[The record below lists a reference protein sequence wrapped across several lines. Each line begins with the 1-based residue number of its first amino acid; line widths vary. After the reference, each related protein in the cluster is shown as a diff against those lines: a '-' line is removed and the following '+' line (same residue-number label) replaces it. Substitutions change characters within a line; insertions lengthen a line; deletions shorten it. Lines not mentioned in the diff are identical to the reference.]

1 MTVLFGAEFENQ
13 PITVLEVRGR
23 PAFLPRQLAIAA
35 GYSEPGHRFTEQI
48 TREWAPSLEEEED
61 LVYLFGRA
69 YRTLQRELPDWSGVR
84 YGLVL
89 FYTGAEKC
97 LRFAQVRRSRALA
110 EFLMETVLPR
120 FVAIT
125 GSDRPRG
132 STTLAQGMAGES
144 APPPKSALADAV
156 TKLRGLGGRL
166 QKLEEFQQGFRELV
180 KLADELRAA
189 GIVTDAEWACLRVEA
204 MEHLLGRGL
213 RTRLALAH
221 ECRANSNRPFHST
234 NAIAAQ

>member
-1 MTVLFGAEFENQ
+1 MTVLFTLDFEGQ

-35 GYSEPGHRFTEQI
+35 GYSAPGHRFTEQI

-61 LVYLFGRA
+61 LAYLSGSA
-69 YRTLQRELPDWSGVR
+69 YRTLNRELPDWPDVR
-84 YGLVL
+84 HGLVL

-132 STTLAQGMAGES
+132 STALARAIAGEKLP
-144 APPPKSALADAV
+144 APKSALADAV
-156 TKLRGLGGRL
+156 AKIKGLGGRI
-166 QKLEEFQQGFRELV
+166 QKLEDFQHGFREFV
-180 KLADELRAA
+180 RLADDLRAI
-189 GIVTDAEWACLRVEA
+189 GVVTDGEWGCLRVEA
-204 MEHLLGRGL
+204 LEHLLGRGL
-213 RTRLALAH
+213 RTRLTVAEPLHPTPEA
-221 ECRANSNRPFHST
+221 
-234 NAIAAQ
+234 